1 MSNMIF
7 EETELEGCYI
17 LHPKVH
23 SDYRGYFLETYNQS
37 NLNKC
42 LGLNISFVQDNESES
57 SKGVLRGLHFQKGKY
72 AQAKLVRVIKG
83 KVLDVVV
90 DIRPSSKTFG
100 KHLSVELSGDNKRQL
115 FIPRGFAH
123 GFLTLENNTVFTYKC
138 DNYYNK
144 MSESGIIYNDKDLSI
159 DWKTETNSLKL
170 SVRDLKLPLFKNIEL

>member
-1 MSNMIF
+1 MIA

-17 LHPKVH
+17 LKPTVYN
-23 SDYRGYFLETYNQS
+23 DERGYFVEFFNQ
-37 NLNKC
+37 NVLNKC
-42 LGLNISFVQDNESES
+42 LNRTITFVQDNESKS
-57 SKGVLRGLHFQKGKY
+57 SKGVLRGLHFQKGEY

-100 KHLSVELSGDNKRQL
+100 KSFSIELSQENKLQL

-123 GFLTLENNTVFTYKC
+123 GFLALEDDTIFAYKC

-144 MSESGIIYNDKDLSI
+144 ESESGIVFNDKDLAI
-159 DWKTETNSLKL
+159 DWKVDTNSLIL
-170 SVRDLKLPLFKNIEL
+170 SSKDHVLPDFKNIEL